1 MDRTAG
7 VGRSGAVPVSAWAE
21 DLFGEDAEEI
31 MGNSEQILQ
40 DHGISLH
47 ISMVIPVNAARDWLE
62 HWEQSVNGVPESMAK
77 MLMFLERFAEQ
88 IEDGLE
94 MEVDEG
100 ETDIDDPENWGFT

>member
-1 MDRTAG
+1 
-7 VGRSGAVPVSAWAE
+7 
-21 DLFGEDAEEI
+21 

>member
-1 MDRTAG
+1 M
-7 VGRSGAVPVSAWAE
+7 SAWAE